1 MVTDERH
8 SLQQLQFQNNT
19 ANMAAAVGCWPHSR
33 RDNSQPATDPPS
45 RALPAKQI
53 TELGPLTSE
62 IDFLR
67 RLSQCPRWR
76 LGADSANPA
85 RAGRREQNRLLGAA
99 AADGRCGGP
108 PPGRGVPGAAP
119 PAGRPPHHGSPTAGP
134 GAGPGTLRGQRWE
147 MSPFKVVCFQ
157 TSIIYYIGNFPS
169 RFSGCSADQM
179 EDWHTITLP
188 GRTLLLLWQMLR
200 LLVIPNQG
208 PIRGHILP
216 NLTAS

>member
-1 MVTDERH
+1 
-8 SLQQLQFQNNT
+8 
-19 ANMAAAVGCWPHSR
+19 MAAAVGCWPHSR

-119 PAGRPPHHGSPTAGP
+119 PAGRPPHHGSPTPGP
-134 GAGPGTLRGQRWE
+134 GAGPGTLRGQ
-147 MSPFKVVCFQ
+147 
-157 TSIIYYIGNFPS
+157 